1 MERANKMQEYN
12 NDKRLCKIEER
23 LASLEGDKKLQN
35 FQYETILKALDEINL
50 DIKTLKETPSK
61 RWDIIVTSVLTGI
74 VAFVITY
81 ITQGR

>member
-1 MERANKMQEYN
+1 MQEYN

-23 LASLEGDKKLQN
+23 LATLEGDKKLQN

>member
-1 MERANKMQEYN
+1 MQEYN

-81 ITQGR
+81 ITKGR

>member
-1 MERANKMQEYN
+1 MQEYN